1 MSDTALLIFIAVGIT
16 IIPGIALYSHWKI
29 ARDHRNKKRKI
40 ADFLEKAAESQ
51 LNIKDSRSNSGINHA
66 ESQ

>member
-1 MSDTALLIFIAVGIT
+1 MSNTALLIFVAVGIA

-51 LNIKDSRSNSGINHA
+51 LNAKDPRNDSGINHA